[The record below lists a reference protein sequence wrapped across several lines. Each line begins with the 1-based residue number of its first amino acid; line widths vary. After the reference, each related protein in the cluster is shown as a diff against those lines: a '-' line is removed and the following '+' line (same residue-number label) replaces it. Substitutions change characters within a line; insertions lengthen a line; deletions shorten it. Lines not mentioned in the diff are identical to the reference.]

1 MPANELDPAM
11 GNQSTRKFA
20 NEECLFKELTF
31 EELAAMYSAL
41 YWDLSG
47 ASLRMPVTLSD
58 EQKPLVYNS
67 EKRADHIANL
77 TVLAEQHGLPDIV
90 VSISPKIYIYIHETS
105 KLQKLC
111 VTILIWFQQQ
121 PVKNCQL
128 L

>member
-1 MPANELDPAM
+1 
-11 GNQSTRKFA
+11 
-20 NEECLFKELTF
+20 
-31 EELAAMYSAL
+31 MYSAL

-67 EKRADHIANL
+67 EKRSDHIANL